1 MTSDARDPDPT
12 MHEPLASR
20 SSDGCAEAPGRRTT
34 GSGSTSTRLTWIVL
48 VLVDSSDMT
57 YGIISAPRLPVL
69 GFVRAMRALY
79 WALASAMVCA
89 CPARALADPPET
101 GTAVQDDNES
111 RRSALYREG
120 LQLADAG
127 RWAEALARFREV
139 VAIREAP
146 QALYT
151 LGQAEEH
158 TGALATA
165 ARTYERALAAARSAG
180 TSDVAHSAA
189 AALSNLEP
197 RIPRIVVGLET
208 PSEGATATVDGVAA
222 TFGDP
227 VRVDP
232 GDHQVSV
239 VAPGR
244 KPSTSVVRITEGQV
258 LRVSKSLVLET
269 TTAPESPSPEEPS
282 TTRPS
287 RPEHAPFPLVPV
299 IVAGVGV
306 AFGAAGLTLRLV
318 GQSRYD
324 GASASCPGGVCPRSS
339 DAEAGNEGRG
349 QIIIGDV
356 LLGVGGAALAGAAL
370 LWFFEPR
377 AAKSSSVRA
386 AVQPCRDGAFASLSG
401 SF

>member
-1 MTSDARDPDPT
+1 
-12 MHEPLASR
+12 
-20 SSDGCAEAPGRRTT
+20 
-34 GSGSTSTRLTWIVL
+34 
-48 VLVDSSDMT
+48 
-57 YGIISAPRLPVL
+57 
-69 GFVRAMRALY
+69 MRALY
-79 WALASAMVCA
+79 WALAGAMVCA
-89 CPARALADPPET
+89 WPSRALADPPET
-101 GTAVQDDNES
+101 GTPVQDDNES

-120 LQLADAG
+120 IQLADAG
-127 RWAEALARFREV
+127 RWTEAVARFREV

-146 QALYT
+146 QARYT
-151 LGQAEEH
+151 LAQAEEH

-165 ARTYERALAAARSAG
+165 ARSYERALAGARSAG
-180 TSDVAHSAA
+180 ASDVAQSAA

-197 RIPRIVVGLET
+197 RIPRIVVNLET

-232 GDHQVSV
+232 GDHLVSV

-244 KPSTSVVRITEGQV
+244 KPSTSVVRISEGQV
-258 LRVSKSLVLET
+258 LRVGKALVREAT
-269 TTAPESPSPEEPS
+269 TPPESPPPESPAPAE
-282 TTRPS
+282 RPRS
-287 RPEHAPFPLVPV
+287 EHRPFPLVPV

-324 GASASCPGGVCPRSS
+324 GASGSCPGGACPQASN
-339 DAEAGNEGRG
+339 AEAGNEGRG

-370 LWFFEPR
+370 LWFLEPR
-377 AAKSSSVRA
+377 ATKSSGVHA
-386 AVQPCRDGAFASLSG
+386 AVLPCRDGAFASLSG
-401 SF
+401 RF

>member
-20 SSDGCAEAPGRRTT
+20 SSDGCAGAPGRRTT

-69 GFVRAMRALY
+69 GFVRAMRALS

-101 GTAVQDDNES
+101 GGAVQDDNES

-120 LQLADAG
+120 IQLADAG
-127 RWAEALARFREV
+127 RWAEAVARFREV

-151 LGQAEEH
+151 LAQAEEH

-165 ARTYERALAAARSAG
+165 ARHYERALASARSAG
-180 TSDVAHSAA
+180 TSDVAQSAA

-208 PSEGATATVDGVAA
+208 PSEGATATVDGVPA

-232 GDHQVSV
+232 GDHMVSV

-244 KPSTSVVRITEGQV
+244 KPSTSVVRIVEGQV
-258 LRVSKSLVLET
+258 LRVGKTLLRET
-269 TTAPESPSPEEPS
+269 TTPPEPPAPAE
-282 TTRPS
+282 RPRP
-287 RPEHAPFPLVPV
+287 RPEQHAPFPIVPV

-306 AFGAAGLTLRLV
+306 VFGAAGLVMRVV

-324 GASASCPGGVCPRSS
+324 SASANCPGGVCPRSS
-339 DAEAGNEGRG
+339 DVEAADEGRG
-349 QIIIGDV
+349 QMIIGDV

-370 LWFFEPR
+370 LWLLEPR
-377 AAKSSSVRA
+377 ASKGSGVGVS
-386 AVQPCRDGAFASLSG
+386 VQPFRDGAFGSLSG
-401 SF
+401 RF